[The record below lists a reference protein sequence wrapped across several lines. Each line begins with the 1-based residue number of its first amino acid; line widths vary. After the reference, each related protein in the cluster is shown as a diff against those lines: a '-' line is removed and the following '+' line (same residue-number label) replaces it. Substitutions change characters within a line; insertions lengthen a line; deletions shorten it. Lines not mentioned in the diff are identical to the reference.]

1 MKPIK
6 EWDDEWV
13 SGGGGGRERDP
24 INSSSEA
31 ESAWRSEIGLQFVTS
46 GGRHFC
52 LL

>member
-6 EWDDEWV
+6 EWDDERV
-13 SGGGGGRERDP
+13 RGGGERRERDP